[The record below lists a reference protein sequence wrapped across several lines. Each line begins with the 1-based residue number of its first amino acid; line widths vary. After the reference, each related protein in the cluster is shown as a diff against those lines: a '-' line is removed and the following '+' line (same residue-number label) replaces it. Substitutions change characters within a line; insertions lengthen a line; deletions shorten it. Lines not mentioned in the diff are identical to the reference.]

1 VIVTA
6 LAGATYLALTA
17 DPDVADQLE
26 DVRRDA
32 AARGYRAEIRL
43 LDLRGTGVDTYLVLL
58 RNNAIDSILS
68 RRGPGEVSDEVR
80 LYEVDDGVSRGAI
93 RVPSE
98 DCANGNPYVF
108 RVDARK
114 TSIVIPSPK
123 SAGLMHESA

>member
-1 VIVTA
+1 M
-6 LAGATYLALTA
+6 AGARYLALTA

-32 AARGYRAEIRL
+32 AAGGYRAEIRL

-80 LYEVDDGVSRGAI
+80 LYEVDDGSLEERFAF
-93 RVPSE
+93 RPRTA
-98 DCANGNPYVF
+98 ANGNPYVF